1 MSHPRWF
8 VFSTALVLVATSA
21 IYFPHPLQA
30 QASQKSTRSSKSKSA
45 AQQAEK
51 PTETVKETIVVTAS
65 RSKQTLHEAPV
76 AVTVLDAQELK
87 KIPTHNFG
95 DILRNVPGLNVS
107 QMSARDIEV
116 TGRTASSDLASSE
129 LVMLDNRSLYLDFF
143 GFVMWDFVP
152 VNPNEIA
159 RVEVV
164 RGPGSAVWGANAMS
178 GVINLITKSPKQ
190 MVGTDVMLGGG
201 GLGTSYANV
210 DHAAVFGKLGYRVS
224 GGYYRQDAYPRPTG
238 LIPGTSTPYPPFKNQ
253 GTKQPRADLRV
264 DYDQNNAT
272 TWSYS
277 AGYSGTSGIMHSG
290 IGPFSINSS
299 SHLSYV
305 KADWIHRAARIEIF
319 GNFLN
324 GSADNLLTR
333 GIDGSPLH
341 FAFDSK
347 TYDIDLSN
355 TTVLGMKHI
364 LTYGASARRDNFNLS
379 IARLGGSR
387 HQYGAF
393 IQDEMHLTH
402 DLSWVVG
409 TRFDNIDPIGSVVSP
424 RTSLLFS
431 PTPESTFHVSFSR
444 AFTAPSL
451 VEDYLDINIVNQI
464 DLPTG
469 PYLFPTHVLGNENLK
484 EERLDAYE
492 VGYVGTFSNG
502 LTLTAAAYRNV
513 TINSSNFFPN
523 SFYSV
528 ENPPPGWPLPVQ
540 YLEFAPL
547 DQLPAGFTYRNV
559 GKFIDKGVEV
569 SLNKQSVGPWSW
581 FANYSFQDTPEVR
594 GIPADQVNIPPTSR
608 ANLGLSYDGPLF
620 FANTN
625 VNYQSKAVWRDV
637 LDSRYWGPTAPFTQV
652 NLSVGVHLL
661 DGKATASIIAQ
672 NLFNAK
678 VQQHVFGDIISRR
691 VTAQLA
697 FHM

>member
-1 MSHPRWF
+1 MSRPSSLLLSVSLF
-8 VFSTALVLVATSA
+8 VATS
-21 IYFPHPLQA
+21 IFFCPLQLRA
-30 QASQKSTRSSKSKSA
+30 RSTKKSARDSQSSKAKR
-45 AQQAEK
+45 EK
-51 PTETVKETIVVTAS
+51 PSKTVEETIVVTAS
-65 RSKQTLHEAPV
+65 RNKQNLHEAPV
-76 AVTVLDAQELK
+76 AVTVMDARDLK
-87 KIPTHNFG
+87 KIPAHNFG
-95 DILRNVPGLNVS
+95 DVLRNVPGLNVS

-129 LVMLDNRSLYLDFF
+129 LVLLDNRSLYLDFF
-143 GFVMWDFVP
+143 GFVMWDYVP
-152 VNPNEIA
+152 VNPNEIE

-190 MVGTDVMLGGG
+190 MVGTDVMVGGG
-201 GLGTSYANV
+201 GLGTAYANV

-224 GGYYRQDAYPRPTG
+224 GGYYRQDPYPRPTG
-238 LIPGTSTPYPPFKNQ
+238 LIPGTSTAYPPFKNQ
-253 GTKQPRADLRV
+253 GTKQPRVDLRV
-264 DYDQNNAT
+264 DYDQSDST

-290 IGPFSINSS
+290 IGPFSIDSS

-305 KADWIHRAARIEIF
+305 KADWMHRAAHVEVF

-333 GIDGSPLH
+333 GIDGRPLH

-355 TTVLGMKHI
+355 TTVLRGRHI
-364 LTYGASARRDNFNLS
+364 LTYGANARRDNFDLS

-387 HQYGAF
+387 QQYGAF
-393 IQDEMHLTH
+393 IQDEMHLSP
-402 DLSWVVG
+402 DLTWVLG

-431 PTPESTFHVSFSR
+431 PTPESTFHISFSR

-469 PYLFPTHVLGNENLK
+469 PYSFPTRVLGNENLK
-484 EERLDAYE
+484 EQRLDAYE
-492 VGYVGTFSNG
+492 IGYVGTFANG
-502 LTLTAAAYRNV
+502 LTFTAAAYRNV
-513 TINSSNFFPN
+513 SKDSSNFFPN
-523 SFYSV
+523 SFYSAQ
-528 ENPPPGWPLPVQ
+528 NPPPGWPLPVQ

-547 DQLPAGFTYRNV
+547 DQLPAGYTYRNI
-559 GKFIDKGVEV
+559 GKFVDKGVEL
-569 SLNKQSVGPWSW
+569 SLNKRSAGPWSW
-581 FANYSFQDTPEVR
+581 FVNYSFQDTPEVR
-594 GIPADQVNIPPTSR
+594 GIPADEVNIPPTSR
-608 ANLGLSYDGPLF
+608 ANLGLSYDGRTF

-625 VNYQSKAVWRDV
+625 VNYQGKAVWRDV
-637 LDSRYWGPTAPFTQV
+637 LDSRYWGPTDPFTQV
-652 NLSVGVHLL
+652 NLSFGVHLF
-661 DGKATASIIAQ
+661 DGKATASVIAQ
-672 NLFNAK
+672 NLFNAR

-691 VTAQLA
+691 VTAQLS